1 MQPIRNQI
9 VCKPFPSNEVS
20 EFGIIV
26 PESARKPSNK
36 VTITEVGNG
45 TVERPMKLKE
55 GDVGYRVK
63 DWGQDILIDGQL
75 HYIMDMDAII
85 AKGD

>member
-1 MQPIRNQI
+1 
-9 VCKPFPSNEVS
+9 
-20 EFGIIV
+20 
-26 PESARKPSNK
+26 
-36 VTITEVGNG
+36 
-45 TVERPMKLKE
+45 MKLKE